1 MGLRA
6 DLTRMLPRPADLP
19 SLPLVYTSLRAALD
33 DPRTS
38 VTRIADI
45 LGQDAAL
52 TARLLRLV
60 NSAFYAFSVPV
71 ETVSRAVLLVGT
83 EQVHDLAL
91 ATMVVRLFDGIPG
104 GLIDMPGFWRHG
116 LATGVAAR
124 VLAGFRRESNVERL
138 FVAGVLHDVGRLV
151 LVRGQAAACRQ
162 ALVRCR
168 REGTPLTAIERETLG
183 VDHTDVGGALA
194 MAWHLPPAL
203 RDAVAFHHEPGQAT
217 DHPDEA
223 AVVHL
228 ADVIVHAMELGDSGD
243 PRVPPL
249 DGGAWERVGLPSGA
263 LGAVL
268 DEIDRQMAAA
278 TNLLEPVPV
287 A

>member
-6 DLTRMLPRPADLP
+6 DQKRLLPGPADLP

-60 NSAFYAFSVPV
+60 NSAFYSFSVPV

-91 ATMVVRLFDGIPG
+91 ATMVVRLFDGIPA
-104 GLIDMPGFWRHG
+104 GLIDMPGFWQHG

-124 VLAGFRRESNVERL
+124 VLGAFRREANVERL
-138 FVAGVLHDVGRLV
+138 FVAGVLHDIGRLV
-151 LVRGQAAACRQ
+151 LLRGQAHAYRH
-162 ALVRCR
+162 ALVRCG
-168 REGTPLTAIERETLG
+168 REGAPLAALERELLG

-194 MAWHLPPAL
+194 TAWHLPPAL
-203 RDAVAFHHEPGQAT
+203 RDAVAFHHAPGEAA

-223 AVVHL
+223 AIVHL
-228 ADVIVHAMELGDSGD
+228 ADVIVHAMQLGRSGD

-249 DGGAWERVGLPSGA
+249 DGAAWARVGLDPGV

-278 TNLLEPVPV
+278 TNLLEAVPV
-287 A
+287 G